1 MYTIKVD
8 GQVLYAPALSEEYSM
23 VLSPKL
29 ELEVNRAGSLT
40 FILPHGHAMRESIQT
55 MKSIITVE
63 RDGEEVFR
71 GRVTEEAI
79 DLYDHAEYYCEGELS
94 FLLDSMQRPN
104 VYDCTAEEFFRTLI
118 SNHNAQVDSENRFT
132 VGLVTAVDDSDTMD
146 YEQSSYHSTSGEIGN
161 ELLNRFGGFLAVRKV
176 GNTRYLDYLESLE
189 EVTDQKI
196 EFSVNMLDLQHRL
209 EAKDIFTVLIPLGR
223 SADSPDLVT
232 IADVNG
238 GSDYIENTSLV
249 NRYGRIVKAHTWDD
263 ISDPNELK
271 DAGWEELNKSAIAD
285 TLTLTALDMQL
296 LGVDTEKLWVGHK
309 ITIVSKEHGISRTEP
324 CMKMTVDMENPEN
337 NQYVFGTVPA
347 TLADGVNEHTR
358 TLQDH
363 DERIRANEYLWSLG
377 MQYID
382 EAKKSISNVLLE
394 LDALNASILLKADR
408 TEIGELE
415 ARLSAAEIKIDGALA
430 LIALKADQTVVDK
443 LGERI
448 SQAEIKVDGAN
459 AAISLNT
466 KRIDTTIE
474 GLTERVTTAEIKID
488 GANAEIML
496 KASQEDVDKLNKRV
510 TSAEV
515 DIDGANAAISLKASK
530 TVVEDLEDR
539 VSSAELSIDGLN
551 SEIALKA
558 NKIDLQGFVTA
569 DDLETEILNVLK
581 VATIENLVVDF
592 LAASQISSS
601 NLDIYCS
608 EITATG
614 SIVAD
619 VTSTDTLWATGAHV
633 ATLAATDA
641 SIGTI
646 NGYNVSRASVNVV
659 VNNPEIVK
667 ATETITYLDGD
678 GNAQTL
684 TVVTGVALQTSNKTN
699 ISYLQLT

>member
-40 FILPHGHAMRESIQT
+40 FTLPHGHAMRESIQT
-55 MKSIITVE
+55 MKNIITVE

-71 GRVTEEAI
+71 GRATEKVV
-79 DLYDHAEYYCEGELS
+79 DLYDYAEYYCEGELS

-118 SNHNAQVDSENRFT
+118 SNHNAQVDSKNRFT
-132 VGLVTAVDDSDTMD
+132 VGLITAVDDSDTMD

-161 ELLNRFGGFLAVRKV
+161 ELLNRFGGYLSVRKV

-238 GSDYIENTSLV
+238 GSDYIESTSMV
-249 NRYGRIVKAHTWDD
+249 NRYGRIVKSHTWDD
-263 ISDPNELK
+263 ISDPNELL
-271 DAGWEELNKSAIAD
+271 DAGWEKLNESAIAD

-309 ITIVSKEHGISRTEP
+309 ITIVSEEHGISRTEP

-337 NQYVFGTVPA
+337 NTYVFGTVPA

-394 LDALNASILLKADR
+394 LDAMQASIRLKADK
-408 TEIGELE
+408 TELGELE

-430 LIALKADQTVVDK
+430 LIALKADQSVIDD

-448 SQAEIKVDGAN
+448 SKAEILIDGAN
-459 AAISLNT
+459 ATIELNT
-466 KRIDTTIE
+466 KRIDKTIE
-474 GLTERVTTAEIKID
+474 GLDERITTAEI
-488 GANAEIML
+488 
-496 KASQEDVDKLNKRV
+496 
-510 TSAEV
+510 

-530 TVVEDLEDR
+530 TDVDGLEKR
-539 VSSAELSIDGLN
+539 VSSAEILIDGMN
-551 SEIALKA
+551 SEISLKA
-558 NKIDLQGFVTA
+558 DKIDLQGFVTA
-569 DDLETEILNVLK
+569 DDLETEILSVLK
-581 VATIENLVVDF
+581 VATIENLVVDSLF
-592 LAASQISSS
+592 ASQISSS
-601 NLDIYCS
+601 NLEIFCS
-608 EITATG
+608 EVTATG
-614 SIVAD
+614 GVVAD
-619 VTSTDTLWATGAHV
+619 VTSTETLWATGAHV
-633 ATLAATDA
+633 TTLAATDA

-667 ATETITYLDGD
+667 ATETITYLDGN

-684 TVVTGVALQTSNKTN
+684 TVVTGVALQIYNKTN